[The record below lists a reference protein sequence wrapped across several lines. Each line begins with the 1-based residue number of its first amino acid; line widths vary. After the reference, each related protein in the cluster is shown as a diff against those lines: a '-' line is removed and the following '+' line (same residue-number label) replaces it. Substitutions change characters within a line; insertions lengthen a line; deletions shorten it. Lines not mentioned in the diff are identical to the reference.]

1 MAMHVTR
8 EEYYNYVSSL
18 LGTMIS
24 DEGYNY
30 FAQIL
35 DSGKNEIAY
44 YKKIN
49 HKEINTDWIEILEAS
64 VPSLD
69 LIIRNPRKFIVQQD
83 DIVPVSLARKISQ
96 ESIKH
101 LAQHTN
107 LIEDVTE
114 DSVVPNKILNVYKE
128 ETFEIYENRFIYTLI
143 NNCAIFINK
152 RYEKIKDELKEGDI
166 YKLKVSSEYATEKSN
181 YRYDLSFSS
190 KNLELTDDEDK
201 SSIYELDLNA
211 TETERIQRLHHIF
224 NDFLSSEFAK
234 QMKNTAPVRP
244 PITRTNV
251 ILKDPNFKKALM
263 LWQFVESYRDVGY
276 TIKVEEATAEISEDY
291 REDLRRA
298 MFVEYILFSHQL
310 QDKTSVTPG
319 ITSDYKPQFIKKI
332 TDALVENFDI
342 TDIEIKKA
350 FNINTSKIE
359 NINAD
364 IIESVNGA
372 IDRILAK
379 QAALIKKYD
388 FVGEHLYEI

>member
-1 MAMHVTR
+1 MAIHVSR
-8 EEYYNYVSSL
+8 EEYYNYVCSL
-18 LGTMIS
+18 LSAMVT

-35 DSGKNEIAY
+35 ASGKNEIAY
-44 YKKIN
+44 YKKVN

-69 LIIRNPRKFIVQQD
+69 VIIRNPRKFIVQQD

-96 ESIKH
+96 ESVKH

-114 DSVVPNKILNVYKE
+114 DSVIPNKILNVYKE
-128 ETFEIYENRFIYTLI
+128 ETFEVYENRFIYTLI
-143 NNCAIFINK
+143 CNCANFINK
-152 RYEKIKDELKEGDI
+152 RYDKIKDELKEGDL
-166 YKLKVSSEYATEKSN
+166 YKLKVNSEYATEKSN
-181 YRYDLSFSS
+181 YRYNLEFSS
-190 KNLELTDDEDK
+190 KNFEISDDGKGSVYD
-201 SSIYELDLNA
+201 LDINA

-244 PITRTNV
+244 PIMRTNV
-251 ILKDPNFKKALM
+251 ILRDPNFKKALM
-263 LWQFVESYRDVGY
+263 LWQFVEGYRDVGY
-276 TIKVEEATAEISEDY
+276 TIKVEEATAEISDDY
-291 REDLRRA
+291 REALKKA
-298 MFVEYILFSHQL
+298 MFMEYILFSNQL
-310 QDKTSVTPG
+310 KDKTDVVEGNT
-319 ITSDYKPQFIKKI
+319 TNYKPQFIKKI

-342 TDIEIKKA
+342 TEIEIKKA

-364 IIESVNGA
+364 VIRSVNGA
-372 IDRILAK
+372 IDRVLAK

>member
-1 MAMHVTR
+1 MAIHVSR
-8 EEYYNYVSSL
+8 EEYYNYVCSL
-18 LGTMIS
+18 LSAMVT

-30 FAQIL
+30 FSQIL
-35 DSGKNEIAY
+35 ASGKNEIAY
-44 YKKIN
+44 YKKVN

-69 LIIRNPRKFIVQQD
+69 VIIRNPRKFIVQQD

-96 ESIKH
+96 ESVKH

-128 ETFEIYENRFIYTLI
+128 ETFEVYENRFIYTLLC
-143 NNCAIFINK
+143 NCANFINK
-152 RYEKIKDELKEGDI
+152 RYEKIKDELKEGDL
-166 YKLKVSSEYATEKSN
+166 YKLKVNSEYATEKSN
-181 YRYDLSFSS
+181 YRYNLEFSS
-190 KNLELTDDEDK
+190 KNFEIGEDEKK
-201 SSIYELDLNA
+201 SLYDLDINA

-224 NDFLSSEFAK
+224 NDFFSSEFAK

-244 PITRTNV
+244 PIMRTNV

-263 LWQFVESYRDVGY
+263 LWQFVEGYRDVGY
-276 TIKVEEATAEISEDY
+276 TIKVEEATAEITDEY
-291 REDLRRA
+291 REALRKA
-298 MFVEYILFSHQL
+298 MFMEYVLFSHQL
-310 QDKTSVTPG
+310 KDKTNVVEGNT
-319 ITSDYKPQFIKKI
+319 TDYKPQFIKKI

-342 TDIEIKKA
+342 TEIEIKKA

-364 IIESVNGA
+364 MIRTVNGA
-372 IDRILAK
+372 IDRVLTK